1 MAKKSFGGQAVI
13 EGVMMRG
20 REIVAIAV
28 RKPNREIVVHKTTIC
43 PAARRWPILK
53 LPILRGIAAL
63 VESLSIG
70 IGALTY
76 SANQVAEEEEEQ
88 LGAGEMALSV
98 VIALVLGAG
107 LFIVLPTVL
116 VRLLAPQAAQ
126 GSRVIYL
133 NLLEGAFR
141 IGIFLL
147 YITGI
152 SLLKDIQRFFAYHG
166 AEHKVIHA
174 YEAGKPLTMEEI
186 LPMSP
191 LHPRCGTAFLLYV
204 MVVSILVFSLLG
216 WQSLPVRI
224 LTRLALLPV
233 VAGLAYELIRL
244 GGRVRSP
251 LLDLVLVPGLLL
263 QRLTTR
269 EPDVGQIEVAVRA
282 LEAVLAEEG

>member
-186 LPMSP
+186 LPMSS

>member
-1 MAKKSFGGQAVI
+1 LGKKSFGGQAVI

-20 REIVAIAV
+20 GETVAIAV
-28 RKPNREIVVHKTTIC
+28 RKPNREIVVHKTTIY

-53 LPILRGIAAL
+53 LPILRGVVAL

-76 SANQVAEEEEEQ
+76 SANQAAEEEEQ
-88 LGAGEMALSV
+88 LSAREMALSV
-98 VIALVLGAG
+98 VIALAVGAG

-116 VRLLAPQAAQ
+116 VRLLNPQAAQ
-126 GSRVIYL
+126 GTRVIYL
-133 NLLEGAFR
+133 NLLEGAIR

-147 YITGI
+147 YIIGI

-174 YEAGKPLTMEEI
+174 YEAGKPLTTEEI

-216 WQSLPVRI
+216 WQSLAVRV
-224 LTRLALLPV
+224 LSRLALLPV

-244 GGRVRSP
+244 GGRVKSP
-251 LLDLVLVPGLLL
+251 LLRLVLGPGLLL

-269 EPDVGQIEVAVRA
+269 EPDAGQIEVAVRA